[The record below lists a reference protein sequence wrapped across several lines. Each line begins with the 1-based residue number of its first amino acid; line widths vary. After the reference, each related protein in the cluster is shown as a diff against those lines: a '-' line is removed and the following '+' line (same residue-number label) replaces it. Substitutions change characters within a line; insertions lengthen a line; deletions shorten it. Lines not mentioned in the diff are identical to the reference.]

1 MSEIY
6 LEDFSDSDDNNDDRT
21 KAPTTRYFNYFIIYL
36 FIIQSISIPKN
47 ASHKSIKAK
56 GATICVFFNFSMLL
70 ACLKLVAVDFRSLI
84 FHIESL
90 LLIAALEIQGPDP
103 IEITSSL
110 YRQLSMNF
118 SCFES
123 FKHLNQVVSHV
134 SALRNL

>member
-6 LEDFSDSDDNNDDRT
+6 LEDFSDSDDNHDRT
-21 KAPTTRYFNYFIIYL
+21 KAPTTRYFNYLIIYL

-110 YRQLSMNF
+110 YRQLSINF

-123 FKHLNQVVSHV
+123 FKHLNQVVSHF
-134 SALRNL
+134 SAFRNL